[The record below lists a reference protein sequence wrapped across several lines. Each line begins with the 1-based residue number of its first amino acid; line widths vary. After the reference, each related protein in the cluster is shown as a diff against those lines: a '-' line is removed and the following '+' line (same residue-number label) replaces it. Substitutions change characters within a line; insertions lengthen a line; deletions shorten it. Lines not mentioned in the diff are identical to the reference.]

1 MILWILVFQNKEAS
15 LKVHFHTIKLNYK
28 LLIFF
33 IILFLVFSCIGIYTF
48 TNASSCE
55 EEIIKLP
62 IIMYH
67 SILKDTSRSG
77 KYIITPSTLE
87 ADLQYIANN
96 GYTTI
101 TMVDLISYVYNNSSL
116 PEKPIIITFD
126 DGHYNNLGYAVPL
139 LKKYN
144 MKAVISIVGK
154 YTDTFS
160 ETDEAN
166 LNYSYLRWK
175 DVKELIDSGII
186 EFQNH
191 TYNLHSE
198 SNGRMGCSKKKYESE
213 ETYAKLLSNDI
224 TSLQQKFQENTGYT
238 PNTFTYPFGSI
249 SKASL
254 PVIKNLGF
262 KASLSCETGV
272 NEIIKDP
279 NCLYCLKRNNRPSGI
294 STYDFFKKILK

>member
-1 MILWILVFQNKEAS
+1 M
-15 LKVHFHTIKLNYK
+15 KVHFHTIKLNYK
-28 LLIFF
+28 IIICFF
-33 IILFLVFSCIGIYTF
+33 ILIVIFSYIGFYTF
-48 TNASSCE
+48 TNASSYE
-55 EEIIKLP
+55 EESIKLP
-62 IIMYH
+62 IVMYH
-67 SILKDTSRSG
+67 SILKDTNRSG

-87 ADLQYIANN
+87 ADLQYISNN

-101 TMVDLISYVYNNSSL
+101 TMTDLINYVYDNCPL

-139 LKKYN
+139 LKKYS

-175 DVKELIDSGII
+175 DVKELIDSGVI

-198 SNGRMGCSKKKYESE
+198 SSGRIGCSKKKYESE
-213 ETYAKLLSNDI
+213 ENYAKLLSNDI
-224 TSLQQKFQENTGYT
+224 SLLQEKFQENTSYT

-249 SKASL
+249 SNASL
-254 PVIKNLGF
+254 PIIKDLGF
-262 KASLSCETGV
+262 KASLSCASGV
-272 NEIIKDP
+272 NSITKDP
-279 NCLYCLKRNNRPSGI
+279 DCLYCLKRNNRPSGI